1 MLPRPTVTLRLALL
15 YTGLFLVA
23 GGLLLGVSYTLL
35 DGHLHRTLSA
45 PVANDVLAQIR
56 EQYALALLAV
66 TALAFL
72 LGWLAAGR
80 ALGPLREIVVAARTV
95 SGESLDRRIAARGPD
110 DELRELAETFD
121 EMLDRLEAA
130 FTSQRR
136 FVANASH
143 ELRTPLTV
151 MRTELEVALADR
163 RATAEDLRRAA
174 DLVREEVL
182 RCQALIDGLL
192 SLART
197 EAGVM
202 DREQSV
208 DLGDVVRSAAERAG
222 EAVAA
227 RGLSLALALEPG
239 AAVGGDRRLLE
250 QLVWNLVENAVV
262 HNRDGGFVEIGAG
275 SAGTEMFVRVEN
287 SGPRVPPEAT
297 ASLLEPFQ
305 RLGRGGFGGPGAGV
319 GLSIVRAVAAAHGG
333 SVRLTARPEGGLAV
347 DVRLPA
353 SVRSE
358 REQRASGARARGSR
372 RRPPPGSR
380 RSRPGSSPGSAQ
392 R

>member
-1 MLPRPTVTLRLALL
+1 MRPRPTVRLRLAVL
-15 YTGLFLVA
+15 YTSLFLLA

-35 DGHLHRTLSA
+35 DGHLHRTLSES
-45 PVANDVLAQIR
+45 VADGVLTEIR

-72 LGWLAAGR
+72 LGWLAAGHV
-80 ALGPLREIVVAARTV
+80 LGPLRDIVGAARAV
-95 SGESLDRRIAARGPD
+95 SGESLHRRIAASGPD

-151 MRTELEVALADR
+151 MRTELEVALADPQ
-163 RATAEDLRRAA
+163 ATGEDLRRAA
-174 DLVREEVL
+174 DVVREEVL

-202 DREQSV
+202 DRTERV
-208 DLGDVVRSAAERAG
+208 DLREVVRSAVERSG

-227 RGLSLALALEPG
+227 RGLSVNLALDPV
-239 AAVGGDRRLLE
+239 AVTGDPRLLE

-262 HNRDGGFVEIGAG
+262 HNHDGGFVEIAAAAAG
-275 SAGTEMFVRVEN
+275 PELIVSVEN

-305 RLGRGGFGGPGAGV
+305 RLGRPGLGGPGAGV

-333 SVRLTARPEGGLAV
+333 SVRLSARREGGLRV
-347 DVRLPA
+347 EVRLPA

-358 REQRASGARARGSR
+358 RDQRAAGARARGSR
-372 RRPPPGSR
+372 GRPSSAPR
-380 RSRPGSSPGSAQ
+380 RSRPGSSPGSAP